1 MNNLNKFYWN
11 EDTLDHFKFESSYL
25 SKDEVIKNIV
35 EFILFEC
42 SLEDGETDEMLV
54 EDLKNRIFTN

>member
-42 SLEDGETDEMLV
+42 SLEDGESDEMLV